1 MSPNEIEAI
10 VQGKHGDPFRVLG
23 PHRSGSHWEVRA
35 FLPQAASASVEAQD
49 GEMLAMDK
57 EHAGGV
63 FVRKFADDPG
73 AYRLRL
79 KLWSGEEIDAQ
90 DPYRFPPI
98 LTDFELHLHGEGTHY
113 ESFRTLGAH
122 LITSEGVA
130 GVRFAVW
137 APNAFLV
144 TVTGDFNEWDERRHP
159 MRRRNG
165 GIWELFVPALDTGAT
180 YKYAVSSK
188 FSGYHQQK
196 ADPYAFAAEVPPKSA
211 SVVWDLS
218 AYKWNDRAW
227 MEELFARV
235 RLWTKSAAD
244 VITVAEISK
253 TGAMR

>member
-1 MSPNEIEAI
+1 MTPNEIEAI
-10 VQGKHGDPFRVLG
+10 VQGHHGDPFRLLG
-23 PHRSGSHWEVRA
+23 PHQSGSHWEVRA
-35 FLPQAASASVEAQD
+35 FLPQASEAWVEHQ
-49 GEMLAMDK
+49 GESLLMEKVD
-57 EHAGGV
+57 AGGL
-63 FVRKFADDPG
+63 FLRKLAEAPG
-73 AYRLRL
+73 HYRLRL
-79 KLWSGEEIDAQ
+79 KLWTGAETEIE
-90 DPYRFPPI
+90 DPYRFPPL
-98 LTDFELHLHGEGTHY
+98 LTDFEIHLHGEGTHS
-113 ESFRTLGAH
+113 ESFRALGAH
-122 LITSEGVA
+122 LTTAEGVP
-130 GVRFAVW
+130 GVRFSVW

-165 GIWELFVPALDTGAT
+165 GIWELFMPGLGAGAT

-188 FSGYHQQK
+188 FRGYHQQK
-196 ADPYAFAAEVPPKSA
+196 ADPYGFAAEVPPKSA